1 MAKKK
6 PVATKTKTAT
16 PKYDRRSETRT
27 AQIAKPKTHNGVAIM
42 PNAKKISSSDVRSK
56 HKEFLFP
63 CVANYYEEPVVL
75 TKGKGSWA
83 WDADGREYLD
93 FFGGILTLG
102 LGHCHDEVV
111 SRVQE
116 QIATLGHTSN
126 LYPTANMV
134 NVAERLAKMTPG
146 KLKKSLLTTS
156 GTEANETAILVAKLF
171 TGKQEIIALRHGY
184 SGRSL
189 LAQSLTGHAPW
200 RLVPTQMAGVKHA
213 LSPYCYRCPLGLTYP
228 SCEVKCA
235 QDIDELIRTTTT
247 GQPAAMIAE
256 PIAGVGG
263 FITPPK
269 EYFQIAVGIV
279 RKYGGLF
286 ICDEV
291 QTGWGRTGDHWFGI
305 QHWGVEPDIMTMAKS
320 IASGFAVGATIA
332 REEVAN
338 AFTGLTISTFGG
350 SPITMSATEATIDVM
365 ERENVPKRSAERGK
379 QLREKLLEFK
389 DKYPIIGDVRGMG
402 LMQGIE
408 IVEDRK
414 TKAPGPKLATKLLEM
429 AKKHGLLIGKGGLY
443 GNVIRM
449 APSMLISKAE
459 MDDAMMRLDKAL
471 ADT

>member
-1 MAKKK
+1 
-6 PVATKTKTAT
+6 
-16 PKYDRRSETRT
+16 
-27 AQIAKPKTHNGVAIM
+27 
-42 PNAKKISSSDVRSK
+42 
-56 HKEFLFP
+56 
-63 CVANYYEEPVVL
+63 
-75 TKGKGSWA
+75 
-83 WDADGREYLD
+83 
-93 FFGGILTLG
+93 
-102 LGHCHDEVV
+102 
-111 SRVQE
+111 
-116 QIATLGHTSN
+116 
-126 LYPTANMV
+126 MV

>member
-1 MAKKK
+1 MAK
-6 PVATKTKTAT
+6 ATVHAAGTALT
-16 PKYDRRSETRT
+16 SAPHV
-27 AQIAKPKTHNGVAIM
+27 QPHHV
-42 PNAKKISSSDVRSK
+42 NAKEVRAK

-102 LGHCHDEVV
+102 LGHCHEDVI
-111 SRVQE
+111 SRVQDQLE
-116 QIATLGHTSN
+116 QLGHTST
-126 LYPTANMV
+126 LYPNASQV
-134 NVAERLAKMTPG
+134 NVAERLAAMTPG
-146 KLKKSLLTTS
+146 KLKKSLFTTS

-189 LAQSLTGHAPW
+189 TAQSLTGHAPW
-200 RLVPTQMAGVKHA
+200 RLVPTQVAGIKHA

-228 SCEVKCA
+228 SCEIRCA
-235 QDIDELIRTTTT
+235 KDIEELIRTETT
-247 GQPAAMIAE
+247 GQPAAFIAE

-279 RKYGGLF
+279 RKYGGIF

-291 QTGWGRTGDHWFGI
+291 QTGFGRTGDHWCGI
-305 QHWGVEPDIMTMAKS
+305 EHWGVEPEIMTFAKS

-332 REEVAN
+332 TEEVAN

-350 SPITMSATEATIDVM
+350 SPITMSATEATMDVM
-365 ERENVPKRSAERGK
+365 ERENTPKRSAERGK
-379 QLREKLLEFK
+379 QLRDHLLALK
-389 DKYPIIGDVRGMG
+389 DKYKVIGDVRGMG

-408 IVEDRK
+408 LVEDRK
-414 TKAPGPKLATKLLEM
+414 TKEPAPKRTTKLLEA
-429 AKKHGLLIGKGGLY
+429 AKKQGLLIGKGGLY

-449 APSMLISKAE
+449 APSMLISAAE
-459 MDDAMMRLDKAL
+459 VDDAMARLDKAL
-471 ADT
+471 AET